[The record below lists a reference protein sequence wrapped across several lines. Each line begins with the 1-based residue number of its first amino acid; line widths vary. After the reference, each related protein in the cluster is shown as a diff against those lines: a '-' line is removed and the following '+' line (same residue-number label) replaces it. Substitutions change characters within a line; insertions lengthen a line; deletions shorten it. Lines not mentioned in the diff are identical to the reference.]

1 MAKAVKQQEGMI
13 RTVVNRED
21 YEDRY
26 ATKLVKYIPAEVLAA
41 FIPLVAL
48 AAKIEGNGSPWIWA
62 TIGMGAIAV
71 VGYFRWQ
78 ATDGLEGQLRAIH
91 GRGSDDE
98 WPEEKLQDELK
109 KRQPHSYFYFLALV
123 AFAAWA
129 LATAAP
135 VRQAAGLQAAE
146 AEYVVAAV
154 TFLLPLADATLL
166 HFWRWRDE
174 RHQRSDALLLA
185 ISIRKGG

>member
-1 MAKAVKQQEGMI
+1 MAQAQKQQEGMI
-13 RTVVNRED
+13 RTVVNRDD

-48 AAKIEGNGSPWIWA
+48 AGKIESGSDIWIWI
-62 TIGMGAIAV
+62 TIGIGAIAV

-78 ATDGLEGQLRAIH
+78 ETDVLEGQLRAVH
-91 GRGSDDE
+91 GPESDDH
-98 WPEEKLQDELK
+98 WREKKLKGELK

-123 AFAAWA
+123 AFGAWA

-135 VRQAAGLQAAE
+135 VRAAVGLSPAE
-146 AEYVVAAV
+146 SEYIVAAV
-154 TFLLPLADATLL
+154 TFILPLADATLNHL
-166 HFWRWRDE
+166 WRWK
-174 RHQRSDALLLA
+174 DAHVTLPHFSLGTLTT
-185 ISIRKGG
+185 KGR